1 MSQIDCQLKKED
13 LTYLIFLRNTN
24 LVGMVQDTRSY
35 ILDPIKIILE
45 PILLLISIGLIKDY
59 QDRLLIIRLK
69 QVMTIIS
76 SMVIMILKM

>member
-1 MSQIDCQLKKED
+1 MSQIDYPLKKED

-35 ILDPIKIILE
+35 ILDPMWLILE

-69 QVMTIIS
+69 QVMTITS